1 MDREKLHIIIKAIF
15 SIVLLG
21 YIVTLCL
28 SDSAKDVPMK
38 DITATM
44 TEKADLEGLNQ
55 CGKTELIRFYGLQE
69 KNLKGFFFYKAP
81 SPMAV
86 DEILIVKSASKTEAS
101 QVLETMQARLDS
113 QKNIFEGYGTDQI
126 ALLNNAVVASKGNYS
141 FYMCGKNVSKWRD
154 LFLSLI

>member
-1 MDREKLHIIIKAIF
+1 MNRERLHIIIKVLF
-15 SIVLLG
+15 SVALLG
-21 YIVTLCL
+21 YVIALCL
-28 SDSAKDVPMK
+28 SDSARDVPMK
-38 DITATM
+38 DITSAM
-44 TEKADLEGLNQ
+44 TDKADLTGLNE

-86 DEILIVKSASKTEAS
+86 DEILIVKCNSKEEAR
-101 QVLETMQARLDS
+101 QVLESMQSRLDS

-126 ALLNNAVVASKGNYS
+126 ALLNEAVVASKGNYA